1 MTPDLPLE
9 KLYEEIVKCDESSLQ
24 DASSPVSAS
33 YVQAGTEELYAQ
45 FLAERKPGHV
55 AKAKSVHWKLKGGE
69 KKAKS
74 KANQPFHCWNCGD
87 EDHSARQCTQPM
99 SEKCASQLKELRE
112 RKNNGSGARRNF
124 NEDLDYED
132 DDYEVSQPYQKR
144 QRDDDIYGPGQQ
156 GQARQTPSWMVSSN
170 LSQGSSSGRSNRT
183 QSGRGSQGGRGSGRV
198 SAVFEESVVA
208 NHVQAAASSLLLLDS
223 GANRIIIKN
232 RKLMTTIDRSK
243 TSNLRTADSKNSLH
257 VDGIGTIGILEDVKF
272 CERATTDL
280 IAVSKLGQIG
290 FKTSFD
296 DAEGPVVIRR
306 RSTGNVVCIG
316 VQMNDLYDH

>member
-1 MTPDLPLE
+1 M
-9 KLYEEIVKCDESSLQ
+9 
-24 DASSPVSAS
+24 
-33 YVQAGTEELYAQ
+33 
-45 FLAERKPGHV
+45 
-55 AKAKSVHWKLKGGE
+55 AKAK
-69 KKAKS
+69 
-74 KANQPFHCWNCGD
+74 
-87 EDHSARQCTQPM
+87 
-99 SEKCASQLKELRE
+99 
-112 RKNNGSGARRNF
+112 
-124 NEDLDYED
+124 
-132 DDYEVSQPYQKR
+132 
-144 QRDDDIYGPGQQ
+144 
-156 GQARQTPSWMVSSN
+156 
-170 LSQGSSSGRSNRT
+170 
-183 QSGRGSQGGRGSGRV
+183 SGRGSQGGRGSGRV

-316 VQMNDLYDH
+316 VQMNDPYWITEDQFMDIAYNDGKNIEKQHRRSELVSMGTSEQKHVGGMFQTTISFWTQNIKQTCTKIPKIRYSRVRHLCPGENNQAKFQQSSSNLRKWSWRFYLSGLCSIYQLPITTGISIWGCIY

>member
-1 MTPDLPLE
+1 M
-9 KLYEEIVKCDESSLQ
+9 
-24 DASSPVSAS
+24 
-33 YVQAGTEELYAQ
+33 
-45 FLAERKPGHV
+45 
-55 AKAKSVHWKLKGGE
+55 
-69 KKAKS
+69 
-74 KANQPFHCWNCGD
+74 
-87 EDHSARQCTQPM
+87 
-99 SEKCASQLKELRE
+99 RE
-112 RKNNGSGARRNF
+112 RKNNGSGARRDF

-208 NHVQAAASSLLLLDS
+208 NHVQAAANSLLLLDS

-257 VDGIGTIGILEDVKF
+257 VDNWNYWNSRGREVL
-272 CERATTDL
+272 
-280 IAVSKLGQIG
+280 
-290 FKTSFD
+290 
-296 DAEGPVVIRR
+296 
-306 RSTGNVVCIG
+306 
-316 VQMNDLYDH
+316 